1 MAFSLFDDWKFK
13 NPFAG
18 PTMPNPQDFYSPTG
32 TYGSFNAPNMQD
44 AMRFRGQ
51 GDRRFGSQPGR
62 PTENTAFDSGA
73 FSAAQSQ
80 YNYDAAIHEE
90 RMKQQEIL
98 LAMAQG
104 VPQSPSSISGI
115 KVGGDDQIPK
125 FAVVDPVTTF
135 DDEELLGATYPF
147 LGKRR
152 KQFGLG

>member
-1 MAFSLFDDWKFK
+1 MAFSFFDDWRFK

-32 TYGSFNAPNMQD
+32 TYGNFNAPNMQD
-44 AMRFRGQ
+44 AMRFRSQQ
-51 GDRRFGSQPGR
+51 GM

-104 VPQSPSSISGI
+104 VPQSASSISGS
-115 KVGGDDQIPK
+115 KVGGGYRGPE

-152 KQFGLG
+152 KQFGLS

>member
-13 NPFAG
+13 NPFIG
-18 PTMPNPQDFYSPTG
+18 PTMPNPQDFYSPSS
-32 TYGSFNAPNMQD
+32 YGDFGAPTMQD

-51 GDRRFGSQPGR
+51 QGM
-62 PTENTAFDSGA
+62 PTPNMAFDEGA
-73 FSAAQSQ
+73 FSAAQAQ

-90 RMKQQEIL
+90 KMKQQEIL

-104 VPQSPSSISGI
+104 VPQSASSVSGV

-125 FAVVDPVTTF
+125 FSVVDPVTTF

-152 KQFGLG
+152 KQFGQVG